1 MQPIF
6 NAVEWFFLLMYL
18 RNGVF
23 LHPTKGDL
31 ACRSQCSGLALLQG
45 SVTYSVEQCAR
56 DLWCAAASCLPE
68 VPRQRACSAALH
80 LVHLKARPPEHPRAL
95 SSPSLS
101 MLQIADERTMEHEN
115 VGDVF
120 SGGLRPSAAAT
131 GDVCLALDYLE
142 DPAAHG
148 VTCPEGVMEPAVFL
162 CDIASLPGADA
173 AFAEAQALPRL
184 KELLW
189 LLAPYAELQIIVAE
203 CLLCTLHRLVDAHS
217 QYRSAAAHPSA
228 WNGAALPLA
237 GGARQQPL
245 DGWRATV
252 NCRAVGLCPTAVRFL
267 WPLRIRTYHL
277 ARAITAGAERRPSRL
292 AL

>member
-1 MQPIF
+1 MSI
-6 NAVEWFFLLMYL
+6 
-18 RNGVF
+18 
-23 LHPTKGDL
+23 
-31 ACRSQCSGLALLQG
+31 
-45 SVTYSVEQCAR
+45 
-56 DLWCAAASCLPE
+56 
-68 VPRQRACSAALH
+68 
-80 LVHLKARPPEHPRAL
+80 
-95 SSPSLS
+95 
-101 MLQIADERTMEHEN
+101 LQITDERTMDHEA
-115 VGDVF
+115 VSDVF

-217 QYRSAAAHPSA
+217 QYRYAAAGPPA
-228 WNGAALPLA
+228 WNAAAVRLA

-245 DGWRATV
+245 DGWRAMA
-252 NCRAVGLCPTAVRFL
+252 NCRAVGLCPTAVPFSGQCASILGTRC
-267 WPLRIRTYHL
+267 
-277 ARAITAGAERRPSRL
+277 ERSQQR
-292 AL
+292 